1 MAVDTQQ
8 IMQEAEKLGQL
19 VAQHPAVG
27 RYKEAQRAVQ
37 NDAEANRLMADFG
50 RQMEMLER
58 QAQSGLDI
66 TDAQRMQVE
75 ALQSRIVSHIK
86 IKNLNQAQ
94 VDFVD
99 LLRKVSQTI
108 QRQVAEVAGGA
119 PGAGSGAAPGTD
131 APPAGAE
138 PGGVPKISF

>member
-1 MAVDTQQ
+1 MAVDNQQ

-19 VAQHPAVG
+19 VAQHPAVN

-37 NDAEANRLMADFG
+37 NDPEASRMMADFG

-58 QAQSGLDI
+58 QAQAGMDI
-66 TDAQRMQVE
+66 TDAQRMQLE
-75 ALQSRIVSHIK
+75 ALQGRIVSHLK

-108 QRQVAEVAGGA
+108 QRQVAEVAGAGVA
-119 PGAGSGAAPGTD
+119 PGGDAPEGAGPGGAAP
-131 APPAGAE
+131 APGSPRI
-138 PGGVPKISF
+138 VV